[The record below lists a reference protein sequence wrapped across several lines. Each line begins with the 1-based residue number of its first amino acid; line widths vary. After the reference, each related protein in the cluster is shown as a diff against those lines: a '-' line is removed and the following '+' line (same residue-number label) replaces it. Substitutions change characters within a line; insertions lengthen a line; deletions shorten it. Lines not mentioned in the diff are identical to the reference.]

1 MILLAGDAEFNN
13 VILKPVPIISIDTWD
28 SAGNSKHK
36 LSSTYLLQFCESQ
49 GENYSCPKHN
59 KGSSQIGQKHL
70 DDLQD
75 FYTLDFD

>member
-13 VILKPVPIISIDTWD
+13 VIHKPVPIISIDTWD

-36 LSSTYLLQFCESQ
+36 QSSTYLLQFCESQ
-49 GENYSCPKHN
+49 GENYSC
-59 KGSSQIGQKHL
+59 SSQIGQKHL

-75 FYTLDFD
+75 FYTLD